1 MDFNRLLYSSE
12 MRSRVYSIG
21 KVVSLLWFTIYLFGL
36 SKPLLAQTDT
46 EFWFVVPEI
55 SRSHYHSSTPIGGIP
70 AALKFSAS
78 NLPAT
83 ITISMPADTEG
94 NFPDFTFDIPA
105 YGFYEF
111 SLDSWINAGSQDRDW
126 LENKPLTPDGIN
138 NFGLHITS
146 TAPITAYYEVN
157 NRNNKDIWA
166 LKGRNGLGTKFYTPF
181 QNVMNNGSYS
191 PVQPYSA
198 IDVVATRNGTVVT
211 FQLPPGISA
220 SYGVGPQTTTPP
232 GYTFTKTLNRGQTFS
247 LFPQNQSRV
256 ASRRL
261 AGTKITSTQPIA
273 VTIKDDSHLH
283 TNNAGC
289 RDVSGDQLISTHVL
303 GDPTNNLIGTEY
315 IAMRT
320 SLDQEDN
327 LYILATQNNTNIEV
341 FNSAGIKVNE
351 FNNLNEQQ
359 QVHQPLPV
367 TQAYYHIVAD
377 KPVYVLHVGGFGCEV
392 GGAILPPIDKCTGV
406 PRVAFARTSNEGF
419 FIVIMVRDGA
429 QDFFEFNGAK
439 RDDLFPPSN
448 FIEVPN
454 NPGWRVGRFGYDFDP
469 VNGFPELEI
478 NLGTHFMRNTEDI
491 FHLGIVNGGDNTGCF
506 YGYFSNYN
514 EFDPQALVIDS
525 DAHGYRMCAGE
536 DVQLWVDGGTQYYW
550 SPPEYFDDPT
560 SETPIIYNIPADI
573 PPISVNISG
582 ACNSQRDID
591 IDLQVAG
598 PVTAAFTVDPPL
610 GCAAPSTSDPTK
622 FGVEFAFESTS
633 IGDNE
638 RDWTYTIGNDATKY
652 PLKYGI
658 DGDADEAKDF
668 TWWFENNTDD
678 VIEYHVSLEATDRV
692 CNKGIT
698 KTVKVYPYM
707 DINPTVNK
715 EEGCQPLEVEFAA
728 NPDPN
733 GFYNNATYLWEFG
746 DDGSDSNLEN
756 PPHTYY
762 NNKPPYDAETYVAEV
777 TITDQWNACKV
788 TKPVE
793 VIVHPLVEPKF
804 TINQIE
810 GCSPLTID
818 IKNASKGGI
827 TSWRWTMNGTQI
839 GTAETPP
846 SIPELLNN
854 RNDNQPEEY
863 IIRLEANNDYAQC
876 LEVFERTV
884 TVYPNPSAHIVV
896 IPQDD
901 IRCSPLDVNFGATN
915 IINDDAYV
923 WMLDGIPISSNASD
937 SYTLDN
943 YTATTQS
950 RDFAFSI
957 TNEWGCRFNSDTIPV
972 LVHPFVE
979 AKIVI
984 DDEVGCSPHTPN
996 IKDASSV
1003 GVTSWEWTIDSGS
1016 DVYTSPLQD
1025 PPAFPPLIYPGSENE
1040 TFIPHYVTVDLIV
1053 RNDAGCERP
1062 DQKIIQVNPT
1072 AQATFT
1078 ADFYNFEGVH
1088 LDPNT
1093 DNLCSPVSADF
1104 TGTYTNAQEFNW
1116 QFGNFGSSLVENPMG
1131 IEFTNAGI
1139 KPENVEVT
1147 LLATNEF
1154 GCSAPPF
1161 KRTYILEPEVTAA
1174 FSMVADGHCVPVT
1187 IDVDAQTIYGGN
1199 PEYTWTFNDIP
1210 SGNIQTG
1217 QLTIF
1222 ENKTGADSLV
1232 RISLRVSNGKC
1243 YDVSPEFVVLVHP
1256 EVQAQ
1261 WDLGMNLP
1269 PECSPY
1275 ELDINNVSTLHST
1288 SIPINSATG
1297 FINWAVTDLGGNT
1310 ITSGANDNFDRTIH
1324 NDSHLASKQF
1334 NLSLKATSLDGCSDS
1349 ISTVIDVYPKVTAQF
1364 NVETTE
1370 ICTPME
1376 LLITN
1381 SSLTTPSGSTYD
1393 WDWDG
1398 GGDTHLGGENYE
1410 VTYHNPDPNN
1420 SINRII
1426 TLDLENSYGC
1436 DDQFTYLLSVLPEV
1450 VPSFALASGSDPFHC
1465 GAGDVTFDNLS
1476 TGGTLNYLWEFDD
1489 GQHYTTTSTNPVSHS
1504 FSNVT
1509 TGDMVF
1515 NVKLT
1520 AENLYDCSDDYSIP
1534 IRVHPRVEADF
1545 SFTIPDEC
1553 AYPLEVDFVNNSK
1566 FAASAPN
1573 INTGF
1578 HWDYGYTW
1586 GGVPQ
1591 DDVRPDD
1598 SPHSYSFYNNLAN
1611 ATSTYTITL
1620 NPQQYHQIS
1629 GLTCQDTQTRT
1640 ITVYPELIA
1649 NFTLDNAEGCN
1660 PLTVEYNNNS
1670 SGVIPASGGYFQWD
1684 LGDNSGETALTPPKK
1699 VYSHFDKTQAITYP
1713 VTLTVTNPLGCKKD
1727 YSRDVKV
1734 YPWVEAAFSLDKI
1747 DGCTPLNVEVSNL
1760 SKSVAYTYQWDFTG
1774 GTPANSTSA
1783 DPGTITYINTLAP
1796 PATLDILHPTL
1807 SLVTGLNQGI
1817 YPIGD
1822 GCAKTVS
1829 EQIAVFPHVYPS
1841 FDGDLTGCHPLD
1853 VNFTN
1858 TSGVFGGTNNGEYVW
1873 TFGTGVVSNH
1883 MNHSQ
1888 TYFNPSLTDD
1898 KVYTGKLKAISQHG
1912 CKDSINFN
1920 VVVFPKPQS
1929 RMELVSDYMACSPF
1943 DAEIQNLSVGKG
1955 MNGSLEFNFDFG
1967 DGNNLTTHS
1976 MDNITHTFQNLSPD
1990 IVPYMITLHVE
2001 TEDGCEDTSYQTIH
2015 VYPEVTAQFAFN
2027 PGDAACNPFT
2037 VQHQN
2042 SSTNAWY
2049 YEWNFDDGGFLS
2061 YLHSPTHLYQ
2071 NFAEN
2076 DRVFNVLLTAMSEYD
2091 CVDTYTLPLTVY
2103 AAPDA
2108 DFAINPPLKVFP
2120 DATFEFINQTFPAAD
2135 GWQYTWDFGDGY
2147 GSNEKN
2153 PSDHEYETWGPIADD
2168 FRYWV
2173 RLHVENAN
2181 CADSVVH
2188 PLILRPAVPIPEF
2201 DANQYQ
2207 ACSPLVVHFQN
2218 YSMYG
2223 HTFEWDFGDGTTS
2236 NEEEP
2241 IHTFYE
2247 PGVYNVRLRVIGDGG
2262 ERSFYK
2268 VFEVF
2273 ENPIAR
2279 FVVNPEETTLPDAKV
2294 FMYSLSEN
2302 ATSYFWEVGDGTTY
2316 TSRDVVH
2323 TYQEMGLYKVKLTVY
2338 SDEWCIDTTSK
2349 SPAVRVV
2356 GAGYVKFPNAFV
2368 PSKLGPNGGY
2378 YDEVDYKNEVF
2389 HPVHLAVVDY
2399 KLMIF
2404 NRWGEQIFESKDI
2417 KVGWDGYHNGKLCT
2431 QDVYVYRAI
2440 GRYSNGKTFDI
2451 KGNVTLMR

>member
-1 MDFNRLLYSSE
+1 MASNRFSYSSK
-12 MRSRVYSIG
+12 MSNRAYSNMG
-21 KVVSLLWFTIYLFGL
+21 KAVTLLFLFLLFFGTN
-36 SKPLLAQTDT
+36 SPLLAQTDT
-46 EFWFVVPEI
+46 EFWFVVPDI
-55 SRSHYHSSTPIGGIP
+55 TRGHNSPGGVP
-70 AALKFSAS
+70 AALKFSSS
-78 NLPAT
+78 NLPST
-83 ITISMPADTEG
+83 VTVTMPADPYG
-94 NFPDFTFDIPA
+94 NFPPIVINLGAYDFF
-105 YGFYEF
+105 EL
-111 SLDSWINAGSQDRDW
+111 SLDYWINAGSYDRDW

-138 NFGLHITS
+138 NFGLHITA

-157 NRNNKDIWA
+157 NYYNKDIWA
-166 LKGRNGLGTKFYTPF
+166 LKGRNGLGTEFYTPF
-181 QNVMNNGSYS
+181 QTSGANGSSYN
-191 PVQPYSA
+191 PRPISA
-198 IDVVATRNGTVVT
+198 IDIVAIEDGTQIT
-211 FQLPPGISA
+211 FQLPTGKRA
-220 SYGVGPQTTTPP
+220 SYGSSPMSHVTT
-232 GYTFTKTLNRGQTFS
+232 GSYTLTLNRGQTFS
-247 LFPQNQSRV
+247 LFPYNRSQNPND
-256 ASRRL
+256 RL
-261 AGTKITSTQPIA
+261 VGTRIISTNPIA
-273 VTIKDDSHLH
+273 VTITDDSHQH
-283 TNNAGC
+283 TSGTC
-289 RDVSGDQLISTHVL
+289 YDVSGDQLIPTQIF
-303 GDPTNNLIGTEY
+303 DPHIAANKDLIGKEY

-320 SLDQEDN
+320 DLYNQDN
-327 LYILATQNNTNIEV
+327 LYILATQNNTNIEIY
-341 FNSAGIKVNE
+341 SPSGGAPIHTYTIDAK
-351 FNNLNEQQ
+351 QQ
-359 QVHQPLPV
+359 IHQPLPISA
-367 TQAYYHIVAD
+367 AYYRIVASE
-377 KPVYVLHVGGFGCEV
+377 PIYVLHIGGFGCEV

-406 PRVAFARTSNEGF
+406 PRVAFARTSDQTF
-419 FIVIMVRDGA
+419 YIMVMVRKGAEDG
-429 QDFFEFNGAK
+429 FEFNGAV
-439 RDDLFPPSN
+439 RDDLFPPGSFAN
-448 FIEVPN
+448 VDDSDWSVGKFGPFTTGQAEV
-454 NPGWRVGRFGYDFDP
+454 R
-469 VNGFPELEI
+469 
-478 NLGTHFMRNTEDI
+478 THFLRNTKDI
-491 FHLGIVNGGDNTGCF
+491 FHLGIVNGGSSTGCF

-514 EFDPQALVIDS
+514 EFFPEALVVETE
-525 DAHGYRMCAGE
+525 ATGNRFCVGE
-536 DVQLWVDGGTQYYW
+536 SVQLWANGGTSYSW
-550 SPPEYFDDPT
+550 EPPDYLDNPT
-560 SETPIIYNIPADI
+560 SETPIALNLPEPKTYRVTIG
-573 PPISVNISG
+573 G
-582 ACNSQRDID
+582 ACNNIDYKDIK
-591 IDLQVAG
+591 LQIAG
-598 PVTAAFTVDPPL
+598 PVTASFKADPNN
-610 GCAAPSTSDPTK
+610 GCAQPPIANPAGIPQVTFNFTSTST
-622 FGVEFAFESTS
+622 
-633 IGDNE
+633 GDE
-638 RDWTYTIGNDATKY
+638 KRWWRYKLGETGTEIDFH
-652 PLKYGI
+652 YGA
-658 DGDADEAKDF
+658 DGDLDDARTA
-668 TWWFENNTDD
+668 TLSLENNSDTIATYY
-678 VIEYHVSLEATDRV
+678 VILRTSDEDEICFKEIEKA
-692 CNKGIT
+692 I
-698 KTVKVYPYM
+698 KVYPHI
-707 DINPTVNK
+707 DINPTVDID
-715 EEGCQPLEVEFAA
+715 EGCQPLDVQFRA
-728 NPDPN
+728 NPIEHYN
-733 GFYNNATYLWEFG
+733 GATYLWEFG
-746 DDGSDSNLEN
+746 DGGSDNVEN
-756 PPHTYY
+756 PTHTYT
-762 NNKPPYDAETYVAEV
+762 NNQPPFDPITYTADV
-777 TITDQWNACKV
+777 TLTDQWNVCKV
-788 TKPVE
+788 TKSVD
-793 VIVHPLVEPKF
+793 VTVHPYIEPMF
-804 TINQIE
+804 TVNQIE
-810 GCSPLTID
+810 DCSPLTID

-827 TSWRWTMNGTQI
+827 TSWRWTMNGTEI

-884 TVYPNPSAHIVV
+884 TVYPNPSANIAVTPTGEV
-896 IPQDD
+896 E
-901 IRCSPLDVNFGATN
+901 CSPLLVNFDATN
-915 IINDDAYV
+915 INNAGIGDYA

-943 YTATTQS
+943 YTATTQTREFS
-950 RDFAFSI
+950 FSI
-957 TNEWGCRFNSDTIPV
+957 LNEWGCRYEPEAVEV

-984 DDEVGCSPHTPN
+984 DDEEHCSPHTPQ
-996 IKDASSV
+996 ITDASSV
-1003 GVTSWEWTIDSGS
+1003 GVTSWDWTITDGLL
-1016 DVYTSPLQD
+1016 VYNYNDQIIPVSHS
-1025 PPAFPPLIYPGSENE
+1025 FIYPSIENE
-1040 TFIPHYVTVDLIV
+1040 SFIPHLVTVDLVV
-1053 RNDAGCERP
+1053 RNIAGCERE
-1062 DQKIIQVNPT
+1062 DHKTIQINPR

-1078 ADFYNFEGVH
+1078 ADFYNFEGVQ

-1093 DNLCSPVSADF
+1093 DNLCSPVTVDF
-1104 TGTYTNAQEFNW
+1104 TGTYSNAQEYNW
-1116 QFGNFGSSLVENPMG
+1116 QFGNFGSSLDENPMG

-1139 KPENVEVT
+1139 TPESVEVT

-1161 KRTYILEPEVTAA
+1161 KQTYTIEPEVTAA

-1187 IDVDAQTIYGGN
+1187 IDVEAQTIYGGPN
-1199 PEYTWTFNDIP
+1199 PEYSWTLNDLP
-1210 SGNIQTG
+1210 WDNFQDG
-1217 QLTIF
+1217 QLIIN
-1222 ENKTGADSLV
+1222 ENKSGADSLIHI
-1232 RISLRVSNGKC
+1232 RLRVDNGKC

-1288 SIPINSATG
+1288 SIPINTATG
-1297 FINWAVTDLGGNT
+1297 FINWAVTDLSNNT
-1310 ITSGANDNFDRTIH
+1310 ITTGSNDSFDRTIH

-1334 NLSLKATSLDGCSDS
+1334 NLSLKATSLDGCSDN
-1349 ISTVIDVYPKVTAQF
+1349 ISTIIDVYPKATAQF

-1398 GGDTHLGGENYE
+1398 GGDIPLGGENYE

-1436 DDQFTYLLSVLPEV
+1436 YDQFTYLLSVLPEV

-1504 FSNVT
+1504 FNNT
-1509 TGDMVF
+1509 TNSDMVF
-1515 NVKLT
+1515 NVTLT
-1520 AENLYDCSDDYSIP
+1520 AENLYDCSDEYTIP
-1534 IRVHPRVEADF
+1534 ITVHPRVEADF

-1553 AYPLEVDFVNNSK
+1553 AYPLQVDFVNNSK
-1566 FAASAPN
+1566 YANPSGN

-1578 HWDYGYTW
+1578 HWDYGYSWNLT
-1586 GGVPQ
+1586 PQ
-1591 DDVRPDD
+1591 GEIRPD
-1598 SPHSYSFYNNLAN
+1598 SNPHSYAFYNNQPN
-1611 ATSTYTITL
+1611 ATQTYTITL

-1649 NFTLDNAEGCN
+1649 NFSLNNAEGCN
-1660 PLTVEYNNNS
+1660 PLTVGYNNNS
-1670 SGVIPASGGYFQWD
+1670 SGVLPASGGYFQWD
-1684 LGDNSGETALTPPKK
+1684 MGDNSGETALTPPNKI
-1699 VYSHFDKTQAITYP
+1699 YSHFDKTQAITYP
-1713 VTLTVTNPLGCKKD
+1713 VTLTVTNPLGCKKEV
-1727 YSRDVKV
+1727 SHNVLV
-1734 YPWVEAAFSLDKI
+1734 YPWVEANFTIDKVEN
-1747 DGCTPLNVEVSNL
+1747 CTPFDVDITN
-1760 SKSVAYTYQWDFTG
+1760 A
-1774 GTPANSTSA
+1774 STSNA
-1783 DPGTITYINTLAP
+1783 YVYLWTFGGDGTVVSEGSSTEAQPGTITFTNPLDENDVLVVQKPSINL
-1796 PATLDILHPTL
+1796 I
-1807 SLVTGLNQGI
+1807 TGLNTSI
-1817 YPIGD
+1817 YTVGD
-1822 GCAKTVS
+1822 GCAKFIEKKIS
-1829 EQIAVFPHVYPS
+1829 VFPHVYPS
-1841 FDGDLTGCHPLD
+1841 FNADLEGCHSWD
-1853 VNFTN
+1853 VEFTN
-1858 TSGVFGGTNNGEYVW
+1858 TSNVFGGTENAQYTWNLGKGVLSNNI
-1873 TFGTGVVSNH
+1873 NP
-1883 MNHSQ
+1883 SQ
-1888 TYFNPSLTDD
+1888 TYFNPSLTQDEVIGGNL
-1898 KVYTGKLKAISQHG
+1898 KVVSEHG
-1912 CKDSINFN
+1912 CEDDIDFN

-1929 RMELVSDYMACSPF
+1929 RMELVSDYMACSTF

-1967 DGNNLTTHS
+1967 DGSSLTTHS